1 MLNPAIHFYKVEY
14 DDRSD
19 SKDQAVINVRIEKL
33 SMDTNQN
40 TNNMDF
46 PVVTYFEHQVPKVV
60 RVLHKITVRVFEH
73 LGITTW
79 KCIDHRWMFIEQ
91 VLLIPTI
98 YNSITCH

>member
-1 MLNPAIHFYKVEY
+1 
-14 DDRSD
+14 
-19 SKDQAVINVRIEKL
+19 
-33 SMDTNQN
+33 MDL
-40 TNNMDF
+40 

-60 RVLHKITVRVFEH
+60 RVLRKITVRVFEH

-98 YNSITCH
+98 YNSITCHSGKDINQGDKRGGSMCFSKQINYLL

>member
-1 MLNPAIHFYKVEY
+1 
-14 DDRSD
+14 
-19 SKDQAVINVRIEKL
+19 
-33 SMDTNQN
+33 MDL
-40 TNNMDF
+40 

-60 RVLHKITVRVFEH
+60 RVLRKITVRVFEH

-98 YNSITCH
+98 YTSITCHSGKEINQGDKDGGSMCFSKQINYFL